1 MASSDGGADQIPHAF
16 GVWFP
21 AIRAHSGADV
31 FTERLC
37 AALNARGI
45 RAEIHWLPLRAEYA
59 PWSVPVPQPPGW
71 ATVAH
76 VNSWLS
82 QRFWPPGLPVVC
94 TVHSCVHDLALLPF
108 KRHLQRLYHRL
119 WIRRVENAALNRAS
133 RVVAVSQYA
142 AHVAR
147 AVFGFKTI
155 EVIHNGVNTD
165 FFTPSSR
172 EQPNRPFRL
181 LYVGNWDARKGV
193 DVLSP
198 ILRELGDDFELV
210 YTADRLGQH
219 RRYPL
224 PSNARCLGRLDA
236 EGLRAAY
243 AQADALLFPSRL
255 EGLPLTV
262 LEAMACGLPVIAAS
276 SSSLPEVV
284 ADGETGL
291 LCPVDDVAAFVAAAR
306 RLQGDVGLWRTMRLA
321 ARERAVAL
329 FDEAK
334 QVEQYLDLYRQV
346 CAKPHG

>member
-1 MASSDGGADQIPHAF
+1 MSRPL

-59 PWSVPVPQPPGW
+59 PRSVPVPRPPGW

-76 VNSWLS
+76 VNSWLP
-82 QRFWPPGLPVVC
+82 QRFWPQGLPVVC
-94 TVHSCVHDLALLPF
+94 TVHSCVHDPALSPF
-108 KRHLQRLYHRL
+108 KRPLQRLYHRF
-119 WIRRVENAALNRAS
+119 WIRRVENAAFNLAS
-133 RVVAVSQYA
+133 RVVAVSRYT

-147 AVFGFKTI
+147 AVFGCQAI
-155 EVIHNGVNTD
+155 EVIPNGVNTD
-165 FFTPSSR
+165 FFTPAPC
-172 EQPNRPFRL
+172 ELTNRPFRF

-210 YTADRLGQH
+210 YTADRSGQH

-255 EGLPLTV
+255 EGFGLV
-262 LEAMACGLPVIAAS
+262 AAEAMACGLPVIAAG

-284 ADGETGL
+284 ADGQTGL

-334 QVEQYLDLYRQV
+334 QVERYLDLYQQV
-346 CAKPHG
+346 CTKPHG

>member
-1 MASSDGGADQIPHAF
+1 METSDGGAGQIPHGL

-21 AIRAHSGADV
+21 AIRAGSGADV

-37 AALNARGI
+37 AALIARGV
-45 RAEIHWLPLRAEYA
+45 RAEITWLPLRAEYA
-59 PWSVPVPQPPGW
+59 PWSVAVPPPPEW

-76 VNSWLS
+76 VNSWLP
-82 QRFWPPGLPVVC
+82 QRFWPRDLQVVC
-94 TVHSCVHDLALLPF
+94 TVHHSVHDPALEPF
-108 KRHLQRLYHRL
+108 KSALQRLYHRF
-119 WIRRVENAALNRAS
+119 WIYRIEQSSLRRAQ
-133 RVVAVSQYA
+133 RVVTVSRYTAQAVTA
-142 AHVAR
+142 A
-147 AVFGFKTI
+147 FGKRSI
-155 EVIHNGVNTD
+155 DVIPNGVDTD
-165 FFTPSSR
+165 FFTPSNR
-172 EQPNRPFRL
+172 ELPNEPFRL
-181 LYVGNWDARKGV
+181 LHVGNWIPRKGV
-193 DVLSP
+193 DLLAS
-198 ILRELGDDFELV
+198 ILRELGEEFELV
-210 YTADRLGQH
+210 YTADRSGQH

-243 AQADALLFPSRL
+243 TQADALLFPSRL
-255 EGLPLTV
+255 EGFGLV
-262 LEAMACGLPVIAAS
+262 AAEAMACGLPVIAAS

-334 QVEQYLDLYRQV
+334 QVERYLDLYRQV
-346 CAKPHG
+346 CANPHG